1 MSGAAGN
8 NLGGKLV
15 GVGILLTAII
25 AGAALY
31 YLQVY
36 AYYDEVEVDTT
47 VVELTSIVSGE
58 PEEIIADGFEGID
71 STSSPI
77 RFRGCFTTPMSHSL
91 LTETYVS
98 YEAPVPLI
106 GPSWFS
112 CFDAKTIGADLEAGV
127 ALPFLSQADVSNGV
141 DRVVAVYPDGRAYI
155 WHQLNDKFAE

>member
-1 MSGAAGN
+1 MSDKKM
-8 NLGGKLV
+8 GGKLI
-15 GVGILLTAII
+15 GVGLLVVALV

-36 AYYDEVEVDTT
+36 AFYDEIELDTEVIQ
-47 VVELTSIVSGE
+47 LTSIVSGE

-71 STSSPI
+71 SDSSPI
-77 RFRGCFTTPMSHSL
+77 RFRGCFTTPMSQSL

-98 YEAPVPLI
+98 YDKAVPLI
-106 GPSWFS
+106 GPGWFS
-112 CFDAKTIGADLEAGV
+112 CFDAKSIGADLEAGV

-141 DRVVAVYPDGRAYI
+141 DRVVAIYPDGRAFI